1 MSSLNS
7 ADQYIVEVQRLC
19 MLVIY
24 QSSDFFLCCLAVL
37 IKNSYMLVCEHVM
50 GVQLSFNISCKS
62 LFQFNQIKYVADLN
76 QAVELI
82 LWHDLAVLAVLAGS
96 IH

>member
-7 ADQYIVEVQRLC
+7 ANQCIVEVQRLC
-19 MLVIY
+19 VLVIY
-24 QSSDFFLCCLAVL
+24 QSSDFFLCCLTVL
-37 IKNSYMLVCEHVM
+37 IKDCYMLVCEHM
-50 GVQLSFNISCKS
+50 MCIQLCLNVSCKS
-62 LFQFNQIKYVADLN
+62 LFQFNQVKYVADLN

-82 LWHDLAVLAVLAGS
+82 LRHNLSVLAVLAGP

>member
-1 MSSLNS
+1 
-7 ADQYIVEVQRLC
+7 

-37 IKNSYMLVCEHVM
+37 IKNSYMLVCEHM
-50 GVQLSFNISCKS
+50 MCIQLCLNVSCKS
-62 LFQFNQIKYVADLN
+62 LFQFNQVKYVADLN

-82 LWHDLAVLAVLAGS
+82 LRHNLSVLAVLAGP